1 MTPLPNSGCD
11 LPAVFGMTAFG
22 TTAGRKF
29 SAGGPRSAVPD
40 LHHWVNVKSGCDTA
54 LLRVVRRT
62 HAVHLLFYDTVGLQP
77 GHGDL
82 AEKRLKLV
90 VVAIHENDL
99 HRFVL
104 SAFAALS
111 VAKPA
116 PDDEDADDGA
126 RPVARRCVIGT
137 VASAVQRECDSR
149 GVLRRARRGILVTV
163 REPL

>member
-1 MTPLPNSGCD
+1 
-11 LPAVFGMTAFG
+11 
-22 TTAGRKF
+22 
-29 SAGGPRSAVPD
+29 
-40 LHHWVNVKSGCDTA
+40 
-54 LLRVVRRT
+54 
-62 HAVHLLFYDTVGLQP
+62 
-77 GHGDL
+77 
-82 AEKRLKLV
+82 V

-149 GVLRRARRGILVTV
+149 GVLRRACRGSRYGSRTTLTQPSRLCLKVS
-163 REPL
+163 